1 MPITERELLN
11 QYGEAVTAGN
21 AALFIGA
28 GLSLS
33 SGYPSWVDLLEEPR
47 VTANIP
53 DDLKDLPL
61 VAQYFVEGTPGGREA
76 LESHILVMLGKVTPT
91 LAPGYSEL
99 GRLPVDDI
107 WTTNYDCLTERAI
120 PGISVV
126 ASDAD
131 LKERRKLRRRR
142 AMKMH
147 GSLTMANPPS
157 WKAPPVITRR
167 DYEEYEGNHPRLWA
181 ALRATYLTRSLLFLG
196 FSFTDPNIDVLLRL
210 SRTLLRVGAPEHF
223 TVMRR
228 PSDPDE
234 SRLYEL
240 QVSDLEKSGVAV
252 HEIGDWKELDPLL
265 GRLVRRTRAKL
276 LFVSGSESGDSDIR
290 ECGNRIGNRLA
301 EWNLMLTSL
310 AGKAAMITSYAFGR
324 TLLAE
329 QRYTPDRIRFYF
341 RAKKEKPPPLEE
353 RIGTVTYTS
362 LQSEELRQSILSECR
377 AAIILGGGPTTTHE
391 VELARQYG
399 VPVIPIARSRGAAR
413 TIWNGM
419 SLEESGISLKGTA
432 DEHRNWA
439 LLDHESLDIATSA
452 AVRLVTQAMFLEPA
466 EDHVVGGTH

>member
-11 QYGEAVTAGN
+11 QYGQAVTAGN

-33 SGYPSWVDLLEEPR
+33 SGYPSWVELLKEPR
-47 VTANIP
+47 AAANIP

-61 VAQYFVEGTPGGREA
+61 AAQYFVEGTPGGREA
-76 LESHILVMLGKVTPT
+76 LEGHILARLGKASAT
-91 LAPGYSEL
+91 LTSGYREL

-107 WTTNYDCLTERAI
+107 WTTNYDCLTEMAI
-120 PGISVV
+120 PDISVV

-131 LKERRKLRRRR
+131 LKERRRLGRRRV
-142 AMKMH
+142 MKMH
-147 GSLTMANPPS
+147 GSLTTQEPPS

-167 DYEEYEGNHPRLWA
+167 DYEEYEGKHPRLWA

-196 FSFTDPNIDVLLRL
+196 FSFTDPNIEVLLRL
-210 SRTLLRVGAPEHF
+210 SRTLLQVGAPEHF

-228 PSDPDE
+228 PTEPDDA
-234 SRLYEL
+234 RVYEL
-240 QVSDLEKSGVAV
+240 QVADLEKSGVAV
-252 HEIGDWKELDPLL
+252 HQIDEWKELDNLL

-276 LFVSGSESGDSDIR
+276 LFVSGSDSGDSDVR
-290 ECGNRIGNRLA
+290 ECGTRLGNRLA

-310 AGKAAMITSYAFGR
+310 AGPAAMITSYAFGR

-329 QRYTPDRIRFYF
+329 QRYNPDRIRFYF
-341 RAKKEKPPPLEE
+341 RGKNEKPPPLKE

-362 LQSEELRQSILSECR
+362 LESEELRESILSECR
-377 AAIILGGGPTTTHE
+377 AAIILGGGPTTEHE
-391 VELARQYG
+391 VELAQQFG
-399 VPVIPIARSRGAAR
+399 VPVIPLARSRGAAR
-413 TIWNGM
+413 TIWSAM
-419 SLEESGISLKGTA
+419 SLEQSGISLRGTA
-432 DEHRNWA
+432 DERQNWA

-452 AVRLVTQAMFLEPA
+452 AVRLVTQAMFLEPV
-466 EDHVVGGTH
+466 EDHIVGAAH

>member
-1 MPITERELLN
+1 MPISERELLD
-11 QYGEAVTAGN
+11 QYGGAVTAGN

-33 SGYPSWVDLLEEPR
+33 SGYPGWAELLDGPR
-47 VTANIP
+47 STANIP

-61 VAQYFVEGTPGGREA
+61 VAQYFVEATPGGRET
-76 LESHILVMLGKVTPT
+76 LEAHILTMLGKVIPT
-91 LAPGYSEL
+91 VTPGYAEL
-99 GRLPVDDI
+99 ARLPVDDI
-107 WTTNYDCLTERAI
+107 WTTNYDCLVEKAI

-131 LKERRKLRRRR
+131 LKERRRLGRRR

-147 GSLTMANPPS
+147 GSLTMAQPLG

-167 DYEEYEGNHPRLWA
+167 DYEEYEGKYPRLWA

-228 PSDPDE
+228 PSEPDE

-240 QVSDLEKSGVAV
+240 QVADLEKSGVAV
-252 HEIGDWKELDPLL
+252 HQITEWKELDPLL
-265 GRLVRRTRAKL
+265 GRLVRRTRPKL
-276 LFVSGSESGDSDIR
+276 LFVSGSQTEDSDIL
-290 ECGNRIGNRLA
+290 ECCRRLGNRLA

-329 QRYTPDRIRFYF
+329 ERYDPQRIRFYF
-341 RAKKEKPPPLEE
+341 RGKKEKPPPLEE
-353 RIGTVTYTS
+353 RIGTVTYTA
-362 LQSEELRQSILSECR
+362 LQSEELRRSILSECR
-377 AAIILGGGPTTTHE
+377 AAIILGGGSNTEHE
-391 VELARQYG
+391 VELARKFG
-399 VPVIPIARSRGAAR
+399 VPVIPLARSGGAAR
-413 TIWNGM
+413 RVWNAI
-419 SLEESGISLKGTA
+419 SHEQSGISLKDTD
-432 DEHRNWA
+432 DERQNWA
-439 LLDHESLDIATSA
+439 LLNHEDVDIATSA
-452 AVRLVTQAMFLEPA
+452 AVRLVTQAMFLQPV
-466 EDHVVGGTH
+466 EDHVVGGTG